1 MPIGIIINALCIFL
15 GGFIGL
21 FARNFISERIITNL
35 NMIFGLCSM
44 GMGISSIVLM
54 ENMPAVIFALILGTG
69 IGLAIHL
76 GDKIR
81 AGALMMEKA
90 SSRIVKSSPSA
101 LDRKEFT
108 ETLITIIV
116 IFVASGTGIYG
127 SIVSGMTGDHSIMI
141 AKSILDLF
149 TAIIFSCTLG
159 SVVSLIA
166 IPQFILFM
174 TLFLLAG
181 VIYPLTTPAMINDF
195 KAVGGFF
202 MLAAG
207 FRMNKVTKL
216 SNSGYDSCYDPDHA
230 FQLDLEQLYPSVG
243 VLSQQNATEY
253 DCSGAPEFDTINP
266 YGTLHAISYKF
277 INEWIRG
284 I

>member
-207 FRMNKVTKL
+207 FRMNKVT
-216 SNSGYDSCYDPDHA
+216 NFPTADHA

-243 VLSQQNATEY
+243 VLSQQKPTEY

>member
-1 MPIGIIINALCIFL
+1 MPIGIIINALCIFV

-35 NMIFGLCSM
+35 NMLFGLCSM

-81 AGALMMEKA
+81 AGALMM
-90 SSRIVKSSPSA
+90 
-101 LDRKEFT
+101 EFT

-207 FRMNKVTKL
+207 FRMNKVTNFPTADMIPAMIL
-216 SNSGYDSCYDPDHA
+216 IMPFSWIWSS
-230 FQLDLEQLYPSVG
+230 
-243 VLSQQNATEY
+243 
-253 DCSGAPEFDTINP
+253 
-266 YGTLHAISYKF
+266 F
-277 INEWIRG
+277 ILPLVS
-284 I
+284 

>member
-1 MPIGIIINALCIFL
+1 
-15 GGFIGL
+15 
-21 FARNFISERIITNL
+21 
-35 NMIFGLCSM
+35 
-44 GMGISSIVLM
+44 
-54 ENMPAVIFALILGTG
+54 MPAVIFALILGTG

-159 SVVSLIA
+159 SVV
-166 IPQFILFM
+166 
-174 TLFLLAG
+174 
-181 VIYPLTTPAMINDF
+181 
-195 KAVGGFF
+195 
-202 MLAAG
+202 
-207 FRMNKVTKL
+207 
-216 SNSGYDSCYDPDHA
+216 
-230 FQLDLEQLYPSVG
+230 
-243 VLSQQNATEY
+243 
-253 DCSGAPEFDTINP
+253 
-266 YGTLHAISYKF
+266 
-277 INEWIRG
+277 
-284 I
+284 

>member
-1 MPIGIIINALCIFL
+1 MPIGIIINALCIFV

-181 VIYPLTTPAMINDF
+181 VIYPLTTPEMINDF

-207 FRMNKVTKL
+207 FRMNKVT
-216 SNSGYDSCYDPDHA
+216 NFRYDSCYDPDHA

-243 VLSQQNATEY
+243 VLSQQKPTKY
-253 DCSGAPEFDTINP
+253 DYSGAPEFDTINP

>member
-181 VIYPLTTPAMINDF
+181 VIYPLTTPAMINYF

-207 FRMNKVTKL
+207 FRMNKVTNFPTADMIPAMIL
-216 SNSGYDSCYDPDHA
+216 IMPFSWIWSS
-230 FQLDLEQLYPSVG
+230 
-243 VLSQQNATEY
+243 
-253 DCSGAPEFDTINP
+253 
-266 YGTLHAISYKF
+266 F
-277 INEWIRG
+277 ILPLVS
-284 I
+284 

>member
-1 MPIGIIINALCIFL
+1 
-15 GGFIGL
+15 
-21 FARNFISERIITNL
+21 
-35 NMIFGLCSM
+35 
-44 GMGISSIVLM
+44 
-54 ENMPAVIFALILGTG
+54 
-69 IGLAIHL
+69 
-76 GDKIR
+76 
-81 AGALMMEKA
+81 
-90 SSRIVKSSPSA
+90 
-101 LDRKEFT
+101 
-108 ETLITIIV
+108 
-116 IFVASGTGIYG
+116 
-127 SIVSGMTGDHSIMI
+127 MTGDHSIMI

-149 TAIIFSCTLG
+149 TTIIFSCTLG

-181 VIYPLTTPAMINDF
+181 FIYPLTTPAMINDF

-207 FRMNKVTKL
+207 FRMNKVTNFPTADMIPAMIL
-216 SNSGYDSCYDPDHA
+216 IMP
-230 FQLDLEQLYPSVG
+230 F
-243 VLSQQNATEY
+243 LSQQKPTKY
-253 DCSGAPEFDTINP
+253 DYSGAPEFDTINP

>member
-81 AGALMMEKA
+81 ACALMMEKA

-116 IFVASGTGIYG
+116 IFVASG
-127 SIVSGMTGDHSIMI
+127 
-141 AKSILDLF
+141 
-149 TAIIFSCTLG
+149 IIGASF
-159 SVVSLIA
+159 
-166 IPQFILFM
+166 
-174 TLFLLAG
+174 
-181 VIYPLTTPAMINDF
+181 
-195 KAVGGFF
+195 
-202 MLAAG
+202 
-207 FRMNKVTKL
+207 
-216 SNSGYDSCYDPDHA
+216 
-230 FQLDLEQLYPSVG
+230 
-243 VLSQQNATEY
+243 EY
-253 DCSGAPEFDTINP
+253 LCSGGQEMLF
-266 YGTLHAISYKF
+266 GTVS
-277 INEWIRG
+277 WD
-284 I
+284 

>member
-54 ENMPAVIFALILGTG
+54 KNMPAVIFALILGTG

-166 IPQFILFM
+166 IP
-174 TLFLLAG
+174 A
-181 VIYPLTTPAMINDF
+181 VYPVYDIISSGRCHLSSDNPAMINDF

-207 FRMNKVTKL
+207 FRMNKVTNFPTADMIPAMIL
-216 SNSGYDSCYDPDHA
+216 IMPFSWIWSS
-230 FQLDLEQLYPSVG
+230 
-243 VLSQQNATEY
+243 
-253 DCSGAPEFDTINP
+253 
-266 YGTLHAISYKF
+266 F
-277 INEWIRG
+277 ILPLVS
-284 I
+284 

>member
-1 MPIGIIINALCIFL
+1 MPIGIIINALCIFV

-35 NMIFGLCSM
+35 NMLFGLCSM

-54 ENMPAVIFALILGTG
+54 ENMPAVIFALIL
-69 IGLAIHL
+69 
-76 GDKIR
+76 
-81 AGALMMEKA
+81 
-90 SSRIVKSSPSA
+90 
-101 LDRKEFT
+101 
-108 ETLITIIV
+108 
-116 IFVASGTGIYG
+116 GTGIYG

-207 FRMNKVTKL
+207 FRMNKVTNFPTADMIPAMIL
-216 SNSGYDSCYDPDHA
+216 IMPFSWIWSS
-230 FQLDLEQLYPSVG
+230 
-243 VLSQQNATEY
+243 
-253 DCSGAPEFDTINP
+253 
-266 YGTLHAISYKF
+266 F
-277 INEWIRG
+277 ILPLVS
-284 I
+284 

>member
-1 MPIGIIINALCIFL
+1 MPIGIIINALCIFV

-90 SSRIVKSSPSA
+90 SSKIVKSSPSA

-127 SIVSGMTGDHSIMI
+127 SIVSGMTGD
-141 AKSILDLF
+141 
-149 TAIIFSCTLG
+149 
-159 SVVSLIA
+159 
-166 IPQFILFM
+166 
-174 TLFLLAG
+174 LL
-181 VIYPLTTPAMINDF
+181 
-195 KAVGGFF
+195 
-202 MLAAG
+202 
-207 FRMNKVTKL
+207 
-216 SNSGYDSCYDPDHA
+216 
-230 FQLDLEQLYPSVG
+230 LYPWQCCFIDRDSAVYPVYDIISSG
-243 VLSQQNATEY
+243 RCHLSS
-253 DCSGAPEFDTINP
+253 DNP
-266 YGTLHAISYKF
+266 CDDQ
-277 INEWIRG
+277 
-284 I
+284 